1 MIKTAISWIFYH
13 IGDFFSKIG
22 GYALTAELYQQFMAW
37 SVKLDPKGKVWEFVD
52 KDEE

>member
-37 SVKLDPKGKVWEFVD
+37 SVKLDPKGKVWKFVD